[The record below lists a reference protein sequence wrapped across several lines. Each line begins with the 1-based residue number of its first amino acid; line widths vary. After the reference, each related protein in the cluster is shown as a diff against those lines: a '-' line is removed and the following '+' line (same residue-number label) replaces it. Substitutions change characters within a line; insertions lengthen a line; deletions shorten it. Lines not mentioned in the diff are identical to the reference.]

1 MGHKGRVEIK
11 KKEKNSETKSWF
23 LKKGKVDNLAVY
35 IRNKKKRHKLSIS
48 GIKKVIYY
56 RILKIYIDNKESS
69 RIIRIKVKFNKD
81 KSKILQHFSNKS
93 IKQFTWKKKQEL

>member
-1 MGHKGRVEIK
+1 MQLHMFVDSWTVLRKNDWQQPIGHLLMWQQKIFY
-11 KKEKNSETKSWF
+11 STLF
-23 LKKGKVDNLAVY
+23 P
-35 IRNKKKRHKLSIS
+35 LSF
-48 GIKKVIYY
+48 
-56 RILKIYIDNKESS
+56 IYIDNKESS

>member
-56 RILKIYIDNKESS
+56 RILKIYIDNKEYFEQFSDN
-69 RIIRIKVKFNKD
+69 KFDNYEEVNPLKD
-81 KSKILQHFSNKS
+81 TNH
-93 IKQFTWKKKQEL
+93 